1 MNQTSQAAP
10 SSRSLVRSVAVSVL
24 LAGAILLV
32 FVLPAEYGLD
42 PVGAGQLL
50 GIDGMS
56 GYSVSALTVEDHAPH
71 TDRVEFPLAPFESVE
86 YKYQLDAGEAVIYQW
101 SAEGEIVFDLH
112 SEEAGTD
119 PEDAVTFSVGRAAS
133 QQGSYVAPFD
143 GLHGWFW
150 ENRGDHE
157 VIVTLSTTGYFQTA
171 TTYNAN
177 GAFTRAFD
185 D

>member
-56 GYSVSALTVEDHAPH
+56 GYSVSSTVKAD
-71 TDRVEFPLAPFESVE
+71 
-86 YKYQLDAGEAVIYQW
+86 
-101 SAEGEIVFDLH
+101 
-112 SEEAGTD
+112 
-119 PEDAVTFSVGRAAS
+119 
-133 QQGSYVAPFD
+133 
-143 GLHGWFW
+143 
-150 ENRGDHE
+150 
-157 VIVTLSTTGYFQTA
+157 TL
-171 TTYNAN
+171 
-177 GAFTRAFD
+177 
-185 D
+185 